1 MNINR
6 PKQEEEKNYSTV
18 LANVEVLINFVM
30 LQILTPPLFNFLKH
44 SEQIKRAHHRH
55 RYLNLL
61 TRATKIDETYFG

>member
-30 LQILTPPLFNFLKH
+30 LQILTPPLFNFL
-44 SEQIKRAHHRH
+44 
-55 RYLNLL
+55 
-61 TRATKIDETYFG
+61 